1 MKGLFTL
8 VVMLLLV
15 GFTAKAQTNIVNI
28 YNSKVTIN
36 NITIQTNIVSPVVQ
50 SKISTN
56 KMVVLPIEV
65 VERLRWEDMLEQRR
79 TTLFRAY
86 LRRYDK

>member
-8 VVMLLLV
+8 VVMLFV
-15 GFTAKAQTNIVNI
+15 GFTASAQTNIVNI

-36 NITIQTNIVSPVVQ
+36 NITIQTNIVAPVVQ
-50 SKISTN
+50 SKVSTN
-56 KMVVLPIEV
+56 KVVLPMEI

-79 TTLFRAY
+79 IASFRAY

>member
-1 MKGLFTL
+1 MKCLFTL

-15 GFTAKAQTNIVNI
+15 GFTASAQTNVVNI

-36 NITIQTNIVSPVVQ
+36 NITVIHTTNTVQ
-50 SKISTN
+50 SSVSSTN
-56 KMVVLPIEV
+56 KSVVLPIEI
-65 VERLRWEDMLEQRR
+65 VERLRWEAMLEQRR
-79 TTLFRAY
+79 VAAFRSY